1 MTLVRLRT
9 VASCYMVRYRTEC
22 KKFFVMKPKTADKSD
37 STHPKRQ
44 NESTRERVLEAAFT
58 LFCEHGFSDVSML
71 EIATRAQVSK
81 RDLYALFRNKQA
93 VLADCIKERA
103 RRLRGPLD
111 EADQAPKNR
120 EALAATLVEIGV
132 SILKGVCQ
140 PEVLTVYRLTISE
153 SDRAPEIARL
163 LDRNGREAN
172 HKALTLTKAQAKN
185 LIVAGKPADLATR
198 YFAILWDNLLIR
210 LLMRLREPPTDDEI
224 RERAH
229 RATETLF

>member
-1 MTLVRLRT
+1 
-9 VASCYMVRYRTEC
+9 
-22 KKFFVMKPKTADKSD
+22 MKPKTAAKSD
-37 STHPKRQ
+37 SSHPKRQ

-58 LFCEHGFSDVSML
+58 LFCEHRFSDVSML

-103 RRLRGPLD
+103 QRLRGPLD

-140 PEVLTVYRLTISE
+140 PEVLTVYRLTIAE

-163 LDRNGREAN
+163 LGRPGA
-172 HKALTLTKAQAKN
+172 ALAKLN
-185 LIVAGKPADLATR
+185 SFWMDSLIKTHQWPGRRGIDPSYAHGSASAPLVGNFTTS
-198 YFAILWDNLLIR
+198 LI
-210 LLMRLREPPTDDEI
+210 PP
-224 RERAH
+224 
-229 RATETLF
+229 

>member
-1 MTLVRLRT
+1 
-9 VASCYMVRYRTEC
+9 
-22 KKFFVMKPKTADKSD
+22 
-37 STHPKRQ
+37 
-44 NESTRERVLEAAFT
+44 
-58 LFCEHGFSDVSML
+58 ML
-71 EIATRAQVSK
+71 EIAIRAQVSK

-103 RRLRGPLD
+103 QRWRGPLD

-140 PEVLTVYRLTISE
+140 PEVLTVYRLAIAE
-153 SDRAPEIARL
+153 SDNAPEIARL

-172 HKALTLTKAQAKN
+172 HKALTKLLTKAQAKN
-185 LIVAGKPADLATR
+185 LIVAGKPADLAPR
-198 YFAILWDNLLIR
+198 YFAILWDDLLIR
-210 LLMRLREPPTDDEI
+210 LLMRLREPPTDDDI

-229 RATETLF
+229 SATETLF